1 MPVLR
6 IDHIPIEA
14 MLLGVRQVSYK
25 REGDPDSGE
34 MIRWL
39 LTNFSRREQKVIYK
53 L

>member
-25 REGDPDSGE
+25 RERDPDSGE

-39 LTNFSRREQKVIYK
+39 LTDRFSQRTEGGGK